1 MNFWA
6 SAINLLHFQS
16 SQISLM
22 ATPSFLLSFEIY
34 PSHSSNTQQ
43 SVGSTL
49 NMYPES
55 AIFTNFVS
63 KSLAKGT
70 ILSHLNYCNSLSC
83 FSAFPPAA
91 YGPPA
96 LRHLIKNLIRS
107 S

>member
-1 MNFWA
+1 
-6 SAINLLHFQS
+6 
-16 SQISLM
+16 M

-49 NMYPES
+49 KMYPES
-55 AIFTNFVS
+55 AIFTNFIS

-70 ILSHLNYCNSLSC
+70 IISHLNYCNNLTW

-91 YGPPA
+91 YGPLA
-96 LRHLIKNLIRS
+96 LRYPIKNLIRS
-107 S
+107 C